1 MRYTSLPIDEVHLW
15 CAHPSELNR
24 DDVYDVARHLI
35 TSEEAQRLER
45 FCFARDRQ
53 TYLAS
58 RVLVR
63 TVLSRYE
70 PLAPAAW
77 RFTVGQ
83 YGRPEIVHDQP
94 ALRFNLSHTNGLVVC
109 AVARDLAVGV
119 DVEHIGRPAPLEVV
133 DHCFA
138 PTEIA
143 ALRAL
148 PDAEQQRRFF
158 DYWTLKESY
167 IKARGLSLALPLDR
181 FAFTL
186 SADGKANL
194 RIDPALGEG
203 APWQFTRHWPTSEH
217 IVSVCVTR
225 RRDEDAKIILGWHS
239 LARPISD
246 SGHASA
252 NHFTRLSRSP
262 NKVSISDAVL

>member
-1 MRYTSLPIDEVHLW
+1 MRYASLPVDEVHLW

-24 DDVYDVARHLI
+24 DDVYDVARHMI

-53 TYLAS
+53 TYLAT

-77 RFTVGQ
+77 RFIVGQ
-83 YGRPEIVHDQP
+83 Y
-94 ALRFNLSHTNGLVVC
+94 
-109 AVARDLAVGV
+109 
-119 DVEHIGRPAPLEVV
+119 GRPAPLEVV
-133 DHCFA
+133 DHVVA

-148 PDAEQQRRFF
+148 PDAERQRRFF

-167 IKARGLSLALPLDR
+167 IKARGLSLALPVDR

-186 SADGKANL
+186 SANGKANL
-194 RIDPALGEG
+194 RIDPALGDG

-239 LARPISD
+239 LARSISD
-246 SGHASA
+246 SSHEGAT
-252 NHFTRLSRSP
+252 HFTSSSRPP
-262 NKVSISDAVL
+262 NKVSVCMQ